1 MFLSFQ
7 KILLRKMISIY
18 HIVFF
23 SKTSICWLLTNY
35 LKGWT
40 ELCDT
45 IPTSWLYRKCTE
57 TAKKK
62 HYNIKD
68 IHGERF
74 FKQICDVN
82 KVFWH
87 LQLYVSFETNLKI
100 HIFFITI
107 NYNKTTPLFYEYFV
121 AGFMINFC
129 WTTLLSGNKLWET
142 STKIN

>member
-35 LKGWT
+35 LKDGLNSVT
-40 ELCDT
+40 RYQNHGC
-45 IPTSWLYRKCTE
+45 IVNVRKPR
-57 TAKKK
+57 KK